1 MFSQLCNVSP
11 RLIQSSII
19 GMTEDKS
26 PLPLPCAL
34 LCAALESATGKH
46 IEDWNLFCCTLRT
59 VYMASG
65 DDVTSIC
72 EEFSRDIRDMII
84 DKEESNSPTSLLCEL
99 IYEAMDSMTLKHEQK
114 LFEDA
119 LICLYMAHKNN
130 YQTMLDDCQ
139 NHARDIIRIVTNR
152 CACD

>member
-1 MFSQLCNVSP
+1 MMASQEQSGTSVVPVP
-11 RLIQSSII
+11 RSSYHIVNIRPKLIQSSIT
-19 GMTEDKS
+19 GMKEDKS

-72 EEFSRDIRDMII
+72 EDFSRDIRDVII
-84 DKEESNSPTSLLCEL
+84 DKKENNSILPLLCEL
-99 IYEAMDSMTLKHEQK
+99 VLEAMD
-114 LFEDA
+114 
-119 LICLYMAHKNN
+119 
-130 YQTMLDDCQ
+130 
-139 NHARDIIRIVTNR
+139 
-152 CACD
+152 